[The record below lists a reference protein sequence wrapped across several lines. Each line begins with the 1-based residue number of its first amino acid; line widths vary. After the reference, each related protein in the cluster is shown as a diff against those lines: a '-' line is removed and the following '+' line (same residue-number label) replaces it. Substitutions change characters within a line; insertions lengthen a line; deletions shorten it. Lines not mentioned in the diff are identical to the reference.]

1 MKNARQHLIRMA
13 AVLTLIGASSAAF
26 AQSTEYRRGYDEGYA
41 AGQRDAREN
50 RGGPG
55 GPGGPEGPMAW
66 GRLHIDE
73 AEYGARGAS
82 CNARRGVRDQLERNR
97 GSIVVGNQLCGD
109 PAPGEEKRLRLVYRC
124 GDSAE
129 ARAFAREGETLRL
142 NCRP

>member
-1 MKNARQHLIRMA
+1 MKNARQQLIRMA

-26 AQSTEYRRGYDEGYA
+26 AQSAEYRRGYDDGYA

-55 GPGGPEGPMAW
+55 GPMAW

-73 AEYGARGAS
+73 AEYGARGAT

-124 GDSAE
+124 GDSAA

-142 NCRP
+142 NCRS